1 MRKVSR
7 HSMVAFAH
15 DQEDDFDDLRGCYS
29 AFREMNPNTAKFMG
43 GFQPMDDKTTPALQA
58 ADLIANHTTFLMGKK
73 LDSKDAVIEMRENL
87 SRLGY
92 WDERYIAAVLKKG
105 LIKRGKPIPLDIEEI
120 DTSSHL

>member
-1 MRKVSR
+1 
-7 HSMVAFAH
+7 
-15 DQEDDFDDLRGCYS
+15 
-29 AFREMNPNTAKFMG
+29 
-43 GFQPMDDKTTPALQA
+43 
-58 ADLIANHTTFLMGKK
+58 MGKK